1 MIINTIIGHYRNI
14 KINTKGNL
22 VIALVT
28 WVLHLSHLQFHP
40 PNILLVSSSFSDLIS

>member
-28 WVLHLSHLQFHP
+28 WVLHLSHLKFNP
-40 PNILLVSSSFSDLIS
+40 PNIFLVSSSFSDLIS